1 MRNAIQEN
9 PTLTLAVNG
18 MSCQSCV
25 GRVQRALTAV
35 SGVADAVVDL
45 KANNAT
51 IRYDPVSVGIE
62 DLKAAVTSAGYTIS
76 ENDANESEKIPAWRE
91 PPFKFSNLRGYL
103 IGLLASFA
111 IVGIYLGM
119 NTLTSDWYF
128 ARVQFSEYRWW
139 IISLAIGLGMQVTL
153 YTLFRAHLRG
163 KKKTA
168 ANSSM
173 AASGGV
179 SVVAMMACCSHYL
192 ATVIPL
198 LGVSFLSATAVA
210 SLEQYQPYFFLA
222 GIVSCLFGIGLMVRM
237 MRKHGM
243 FRTGVPKV
251 LMRIIPGRLSNV

>member
-18 MSCQSCV
+18 MTCRSCV
-25 GRVQRALTAV
+25 DKVQRSLTAV

-62 DLKAAVTSAGYTIS
+62 DLKAAVTSAGYTIA
-76 ENDANESEKIPAWRE
+76 ENDTNESEKIPTCCE
-91 PPFKFSNLRGYL
+91 QPFKFSNPRAYL
-103 IGLLASFA
+103 LGALASFA

-119 NTLTSDWYF
+119 NTLTSNWYF

-139 IISLAIGLGMQVTL
+139 IISLAIGLGIQVTL
-153 YTLFRAHLRG
+153 YTLFRAHLSG

-168 ANSSM
+168 AYSSM

-179 SVVAMMACCSHYL
+179 SAVAMMACCSHYL

-210 SLEQYQPYFFLA
+210 SLAQYQPYFFLA
-222 GIVSCLFGIGLMVRM
+222 GIVSCIFGIGLMVRM

-243 FRTGVPKV
+243 FKTGVPKA
-251 LMRIIPGRLSNV
+251 LARIGSGRLSNV